1 MTTKQKKYIFM
12 ILPIGLF
19 TVFCFLY
26 SLKTGI
32 VGINYK
38 TVARI
43 VLSHLLPMEKTWDQ
57 MEYNVVM
64 KIRFPRIAGAVLIGG
79 GISCAGAV
87 YQGIFKN
94 PMASPGILGVSAGSG
109 FGAALGIVLSLSSL
123 NIALLSFGMGL
134 LTVFLVY
141 TISRRVSSNQ
151 LFALI
156 LTGIMLSALF
166 KAGISYLKYIADP
179 TVKLPAITFWLMG
192 SLASIYYKDFFFFIP
207 ILLGLIPML
216 MLSWRL
222 NVMAMGD
229 EEAGSM
235 GVNVGRLRLLMI
247 VSATL
252 LTSACIAIS
261 GIIGWI
267 GLVIPHLIRRIFGSD
282 YRIVL
287 PAVFL
292 IGASFLLL
300 VDDLARTLTS
310 YEINVGLLTSLL
322 GIPFML
328 FLILR
333 EDKHE

>member
-229 EEAGSM
+229 EEAVSM

-287 PAVFL
+287 PAAFL

>member
-109 FGAALGIVLSLSSL
+109 FGAALGIVLSLNSL

-287 PAVFL
+287 PAAFL